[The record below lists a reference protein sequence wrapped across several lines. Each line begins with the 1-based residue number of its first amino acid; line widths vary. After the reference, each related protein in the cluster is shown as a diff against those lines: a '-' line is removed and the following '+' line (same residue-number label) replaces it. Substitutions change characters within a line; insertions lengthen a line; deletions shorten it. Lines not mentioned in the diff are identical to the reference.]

1 MQYRNNR
8 LGFSSSTERKKKR
21 VQHKKNKNISS
32 FFKVQMKLLEKSL
45 TGRAAVAGVRGAQHE
60 SDDVHSL
67 RLHSTVHEVPH
78 FKQHA
83 SFLYCT
89 LLNLCMLDLADV
101 TSPPRFSRGV
111 KQIASLKRHYVHLF
125 VKKIITSK

>member
-1 MQYRNNR
+1 MHAIPQQP
-8 LGFSSSTERKKKR
+8 LGFFFFHGEKEKKGPT
-21 VQHKKNKNISS
+21 QKKNS
-32 FFKVQMKLLEKSL
+32 FKVQVKLLEKSL
-45 TGRAAVAGVRGAQHE
+45 TGRAAGGHSMKAMI
-60 SDDVHSL
+60 HSL

-101 TSPPRFSRGV
+101 TSSSHFSRGV

>member
-1 MQYRNNR
+1 
-8 LGFSSSTERKKKR
+8 
-21 VQHKKNKNISS
+21 
-32 FFKVQMKLLEKSL
+32 MKLLEKSL
-45 TGRAAVAGVRGAQHE
+45 TGRAAGGAGAQHE

-101 TSPPRFSRGV
+101 TSSSRFSRGV